1 MKAQNNKEITKGYL
15 KFSLFLAFCVAIGVA
30 NYYCYLQTNQVEVNR
45 IVEKTE
51 EYDKIYVQ
59 QVELVSRI
67 DSLYQYMLLF
77 NTNKNDAMLQNVV
90 SKRKQ
95 EILASMEDMNGRDVK
110 MYQKLMSQVNTFL
123 STKDSIR
130 ILKTEEDLIR
140 IDLKKCMEENKQ
152 ASRKLTIG
160 SITLNK

>member
-1 MKAQNNKEITKGYL
+1 MKAKNHQEITKGYL
-15 KFSLFLAFCVAIGVA
+15 NFSLFLAFCVAIGVTA
-30 NYYCYLQTNQVEVNR
+30 YYCYLQTNQVEVNR

-95 EILASMEDMNGRDVK
+95 EILASMEDMNGRDIK

-130 ILKTEEDLIR
+130 VLKTEEDLIR

>member
-1 MKAQNNKEITKGYL
+1 MKARNNQEINKGYL
-15 KFSLFLAFCVAIGVA
+15 KFSMFLATCVVIGVTT
-30 NYYCYLQTNQVEVNR
+30 YFCFLQTNKVEVGR

-59 QVELVSRI
+59 QIELVSRI

-77 NTNKNDAMLQNVV
+77 NTNKNDAMLQNLV

-95 EILASMEDMNGRDVK
+95 EILASMEDMNGRDIK
-110 MYQKLMSQVNTFL
+110 MYQRLMSQVNSFL
-123 STKDSIR
+123 SAKDSIR
-130 ILKTEEDLIR
+130 ILGTEEDLIR

>member
-1 MKAQNNKEITKGYL
+1 MKARNNQEITKGYL
-15 KFSLFLAFCVAIGVA
+15 TFSLFLAFCVAIGVA
-30 NYYCYLQTNQVEVNR
+30 NYYCFLQTSKVEVGR

-51 EYDKIYVQ
+51 EYDKIYIQ
-59 QVELVSRI
+59 QIELVSRI

-77 NTNKNDAMLQNVV
+77 NTNKNDAMLQNLV

-95 EILASMEDMNGRDVK
+95 EILASMEDMNGRDIK
-110 MYQKLMSQVNTFL
+110 MYQRLMSQVNSFL
-123 STKDSIR
+123 SAKDSIR
-130 ILKTEEDLIR
+130 ILGAEEDLIR

>member
-1 MKAQNNKEITKGYL
+1 MKAKNHKKIQQGYWR
-15 KFSLFLAFCVAIGVA
+15 FSLFLAFCVAIGVA
-30 NYYCYLQTNQVEVNR
+30 NYYCYLQTNKVEVNR

-59 QVELVSRI
+59 QTELVSRI

-90 SKRKQ
+90 SKHKQ
-95 EILASMEDMNGRDVK
+95 EIVESMEDMNGRDVK
-110 MYQKLMSQVNTFL
+110 MYQKLMSQVNSFL
-123 STKDSIR
+123 SAKDSIR

-160 SITLNK
+160 SITINK

>member
-1 MKAQNNKEITKGYL
+1 MKAQNNKEINKGYL
-15 KFSLFLAFCVAIGVA
+15 NFSLFLAACVAIGVT
-30 NYYCYLQTNQVEVNR
+30 NYYCYLQTNKVEVNR

-77 NTNKNDAMLQNVV
+77 NTNKNDAKLQNLV
-90 SKRKQ
+90 SKHKQ
-95 EILASMEDMNGRDVK
+95 EIVESMENMNGRDVK
-110 MYQKLMSQVNTFL
+110 MYQKLMSQVNSFL
-123 STKDSIR
+123 SAKDSIR

-160 SITLNK
+160 SITINK